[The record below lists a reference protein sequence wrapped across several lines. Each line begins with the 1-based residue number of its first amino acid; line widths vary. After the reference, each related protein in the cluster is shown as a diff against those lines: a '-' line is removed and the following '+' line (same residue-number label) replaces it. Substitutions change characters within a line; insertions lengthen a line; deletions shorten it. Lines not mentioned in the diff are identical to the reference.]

1 MARRNGS
8 STGQRGI
15 TATVALVT
23 LLSAAWSEARGQDR
37 EAAAPPAAYR
47 TVAVRGQGTVASFR
61 ARLDPLA
68 FAEVLRLNRVD
79 ADHAAA
85 LDSLVVPEPAE
96 GFRFASPFPARLEA
110 FAQLPK
116 LLVVSVPVQAFA
128 AYDSGSLAR
137 WGPVSTGAA
146 TSPTLPGAFH
156 VTWKSTEHRSTI
168 DSTWVMRWSVNIENR
183 VGMAL
188 HQYALP
194 GRPASHCCI
203 RLCESDA
210 RWVYEWADAWRVT
223 DDEKTVLAPG
233 TPVWI
238 LGVYDFD
245 APPPWRRLPEDPGA
259 DRVSLEELESAAPPE
274 SR

>member
-8 STGQRGI
+8 PAQQRGI
-15 TATVALVT
+15 AATVAIAT
-23 LLSAAWSEARGQDR
+23 LLSAAWSGARGQDR
-37 EAAAPPAAYR
+37 EVAAPSTTYR
-47 TVAVRGQGTVASFR
+47 TIVVRGQGTVASLR
-61 ARLDPLA
+61 ARLDSLA
-68 FAEVLRLNRVD
+68 FDEVLRLNRVD

-96 GFRFASPFPARLEA
+96 GFHLEPTFPPHVRA
-110 FAQLPK
+110 FAEFPK
-116 LLVVSVPVQAFA
+116 LLVVSARVQAFA

-146 TSPTLPGAFH
+146 ASPTLPGAFH
-156 VTWKSTEHRSTI
+156 VTWKLPEHRSTI
-168 DSTWVMRWSVNIENR
+168 DSTWVMHWCVNIENR

-203 RLCESDA
+203 RLSESDA
-210 RWVYEWADAWRVT
+210 RWVYDWVDAWRVT

-233 TPVWI
+233 TAVWI
-238 LGVYDFD
+238 LGAYDFE
-245 APPPWRRLPEDPGA
+245 APPPWRRLPEDPA
-259 DRVSLEELESAAPPE
+259 AERVTLDELESAATTGP
-274 SR
+274 R